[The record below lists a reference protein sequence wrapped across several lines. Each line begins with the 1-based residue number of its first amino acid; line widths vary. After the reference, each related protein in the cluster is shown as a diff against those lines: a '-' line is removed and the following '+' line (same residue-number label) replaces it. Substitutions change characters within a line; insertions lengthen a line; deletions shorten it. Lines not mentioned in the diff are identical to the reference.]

1 MISVIELRKK
11 EETKKLPDAPGV
23 YKFWGDE
30 KILCKIS
37 EKLEVDFD
45 DVKKVVEFSEGVY
58 CIYVGIA
65 VNESIKSRIN
75 WHINRKHSDSAVK
88 AGTLSTLKQSLAAI
102 FIEDMSAKHSDD
114 LNKTIDKLYVSICHE
129 SSNAVKSE
137 NANAEIHG
145 IEKSI
150 LSGNNLYILNIQENC
165 NKLAPTTKLKE
176 LRKAAR
182 NKALNT

>member
-11 EETKKLPDAPGV
+11 EEIKKLPDVPGV

-30 KILCKIS
+30 EILRKIS
-37 EKLEVDFD
+37 EKLGVNFE
-45 DVKKVVEFSEGVY
+45 DVKKVVEFEEGVY
-58 CIYVGIA
+58 CIYIGIA

-102 FIEDMSAKHSDD
+102 FIEDMSAEHSDE
-114 LNKTIDKLYVSICHE
+114 LNNIIDKLYVSICHK
-129 SSNAVKSE
+129 SLNVVKSD
-137 NANAEIHG
+137 NANTEIHG

-150 LSGNNLYILNIQENC
+150 LSGNNLYILNIQENR
-165 NKLAPTTKLKE
+165 NELAPTAKLKE

-182 NKALNT
+182 NNCI